1 MKHSPTKTFKL
12 YLHLWLIHATA
23 EARVVI
29 DATLRSAVKHSCLF
43 WSSAKF
49 SRKYFSFS
57 FVCFVFLFRGGTYI
71 HDLDEKFGKTRQR
84 HGKSKQESL
93 KQTTPAIHTELKI
106 IVSFELTSIFPK
118 EAGRVLPRHHSE
130 SVLYLDW
137 LRSCELGDRSPD
149 RYRLVWTLEI
159 EISNTLCKVYI
170 KQFSTVHEI
179 FDVISWRHWTT
190 DFKHWAT
197 CVEIKFLC
205 IQRYRRFSKS
215 SEKILKDIIHLKL
228 AEVKEHRIEKEGKK
242 AGNRN
247 GHKVLFV
254 LTNFL
259 FLKRTGLTV
268 TSLIIHVYK

>member
-1 MKHSPTKTFKL
+1 MLSFQGNL
-12 YLHLWLIHATA
+12 
-23 EARVVI
+23 
-29 DATLRSAVKHSCLF
+29 SALVLL
-43 WSSAKF
+43 
-49 SRKYFSFS
+49 
-57 FVCFVFLFRGGTYI
+57 CFVFLFRWGGGTYI

-106 IVSFELTSIFPK
+106 IFFLNWHRSFQKRQVGFYRGS
-118 EAGRVLPRHHSE
+118 G

-159 EISNTLCKVYI
+159 EISNTLCKVYR

-205 IQRYRRFSKS
+205 NSALDDFRNHVKRF
-215 SEKILKDIIHLKL
+215 
-228 AEVKEHRIEKEGKK
+228 
-242 AGNRN
+242 
-247 GHKVLFV
+247 
-254 LTNFL
+254 
-259 FLKRTGLTV
+259 
-268 TSLIIHVYK
+268 